1 MTTMFMS
8 KTPKTQYSGDGNY
21 NTRNDGSHDDDD
33 GDDVHRTKGTIT
45 TDTDQDDPDYD
56 PGREEDGD
64 TAVQAMIHAIPE
76 TLQPGANQRRV
87 QSAVQ
92 QL

>member
-1 MTTMFMS
+1 MVATTVVTEMRS
-8 KTPKTQYSGDGNY
+8 
-21 NTRNDGSHDDDD
+21 
-33 GDDVHRTKGTIT
+33 VAVRTKRTITTTT